1 MPKIDVTKFIEQSGI
16 RKARFGGYE
25 TADVRQA
32 MQALCTEYEQ
42 RLNRAEKNAKALAQ
56 QNSALEQ
63 HCQVLAAQNRRLSE
77 QSATLAG
84 NSEAYARQRA
94 ENETQITSLR
104 EKNHSLSD
112 QCAVLR
118 LQNADL
124 RKENED
130 LKEQAA
136 QAEAKLRIK
145 GRDLDGERAA
155 LAAARQ
161 KMMDDANAEAQQVV
175 EDARHKADALTGDA
189 KEQAQAVLNTAKE
202 QAREQARRL
211 VEAAAAEANEV
222 QNAHQLRLN
231 SLQEEVRGLEQRR
244 EQLIIFLNRM
254 ARELMQVEGTAKND
268 APEEPGPAPS
278 EDLPVLQE
286 VPTPP
291 VELDLG
297 PEAIARA
304 VDELRAQAAQSQE
317 EETQHNEETV
327 TALAAQAEAEA
338 ESAETSDAPA
348 GPEAP
353 AAPDDHDPN
362 RQTGPALTEVPGAI
376 FSSPIVHQ
384 QESVPDEV
392 PPTADPQMPVMPVLT
407 DEEEDQPEEPDD
419 LPAGPDAA
427 KEPDA
432 AGPKAAGPDARRRAQ
447 AVRVVRALRSMQ
459 RRTAQPG
466 AAAH

>member
-175 EDARHKADALTGDA
+175 EDARHKADALTDDA

-268 APEEPGPAPS
+268 APEEPDPTPS
-278 EDLPVLQE
+278 EELPVLQE

-348 GPEAP
+348 EP
-353 AAPDDHDPN
+353 AAPEEHDPN

-407 DEEEDQPEEPDD
+407 DEEEDQPEEPDV
-419 LPAGPDAA
+419 
-427 KEPDA
+427 
-432 AGPKAAGPDARRRAQ
+432 AGPKTAAPDARRRAQ

>member
-25 TADVRQA
+25 TVDVRQA

-42 RLNRAEKNAKALAQ
+42 RLNRAENHAKALAQ

-63 HCQVLAAQNRRLSE
+63 HCQVLALQNRRLSE

-84 NSEAYARQRA
+84 NSEAYARQRT
-94 ENETQITSLR
+94 ENENQITSLK

-124 RKENED
+124 KRENEA

-136 QAEAKLRIK
+136 QAQAELRIK
-145 GRDLDGERAA
+145 GRNLDDERTA

-161 KMMDDANAEAQQVV
+161 KMMDDASAEAQQVV
-175 EDARHKADALTGDA
+175 EKARRKADALAGDA
-189 KEQAQAVLNTAKE
+189 EEQAQAVLNTAKE

-268 APEEPGPAPS
+268 APEEPIPEPSAELPA
-278 EDLPVLQE
+278 LQE

-304 VDELRAQAAQSQE
+304 VDELRAQAAQSQAE
-317 EETQHNEETV
+317 EARQNEDAV
-327 TALAAQAEAEA
+327 TALAAQAGAEA
-338 ESAETSDAPA
+338 GRTEPPAPA
-348 GPEAP
+348 PAP
-353 AAPDDHDPN
+353 ADHDPT

-384 QESVPDEV
+384 QESVPDDEV
-392 PPTADPQMPVMPVLT
+392 PPTAAPQTPVMPVLS
-407 DEEEDQPEEPDD
+407 DEEDDQPDE
-419 LPAGPDAA
+419 LPQSPAP
-427 KEPDA
+427 
-432 AGPKAAGPDARRRAQ
+432 RRRAQ
-447 AVRVVRALRSMQ
+447 ALRALRALRA
-459 RRTAQPG
+459 RRRDG